1 MVGIQTDT
9 GTKTV
14 WRFLKILGIKPHDPV
29 IPLLSIYSEQ
39 TKMERHMY
47 LSVQTVKNIL
57 TAMQKTWV

>member
-14 WRFLKILGIKPHDPV
+14 WRFLNILGIKPHDPV